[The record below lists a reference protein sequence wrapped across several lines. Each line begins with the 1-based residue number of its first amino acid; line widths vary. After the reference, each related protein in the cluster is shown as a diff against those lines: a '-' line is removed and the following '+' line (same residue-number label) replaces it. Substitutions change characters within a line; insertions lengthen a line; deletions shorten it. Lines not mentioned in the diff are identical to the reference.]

1 MKLSLCQFKEIVSES
16 LDSLPAALKN
26 ALENVVVLVEEWPSK
41 DQLDYCGEVDHWS
54 LLGLYEGV
62 PKIERLNYNLTLP
75 DRITLFRRPL
85 EKITNSRLELIS
97 EIKQTVLHEIGHHF
111 GLTEEELI

>member
-1 MKLSLCQFKEIVSES
+1 MKLSLCQFERIVTES
-16 LDSLPAALKN
+16 LNLLPAQLKN
-26 ALENVVVLVEEWPSK
+26 ALENVVVVVDEWPSK
-41 DQLDYCGEVDHWS
+41 DQLTNLGEDDYRN

-62 PKIERLNYNLTLP
+62 PKTERFNYNFTLP

-85 EKITNSRLELIS
+85 EEISNSRRELIH

-111 GLTEEELI
+111 GLSEEELT